1 MITITLVN
9 NFPESREPKV
19 ARFAVVLTEQNDE
32 KVWVFETRTEALKWF
47 NQVKEDEHLE
57 SFEAEGK
64 EFDQTFLESHAFG
77 YEGQQ
82 LFVVPITG
90 VDR

>member
-1 MITITLVN
+1 MITLVN

-19 ARFAVVLTEQNDE
+19 ARFAVVLTAQYYE
-32 KVWVFETRTEALKWF
+32 KVWAFETRTEALKWF
-47 NQVKEDEHLE
+47 NQVKAINRLE
-57 SFEAEGK
+57 SFEAEGD

-77 YEGQQ
+77 HEGQQ

>member
-1 MITITLVN
+1 M
-9 NFPESREPKV
+9 P
-19 ARFAVVLTEQNDE
+19 RFAVVLTEQGDE

-47 NQVKEDEHLE
+47 NQVKAINRLE
-57 SFEAEGK
+57 SFEAEGD

-82 LFVVPITG
+82 LFVTHISEV
-90 VDR
+90 